1 MTNLRVASAGLSM
14 TFGNGAKAKVEAV
27 GDMVLEIPGS
37 DFQSVTLRDV
47 FYIPEASMNMFSIR
61 AAVTR
66 GTIYTSP
73 GTSVV
78 RIGLWRRMEV

>member
-1 MTNLRVASAGLSM
+1 MTNLRVAPAGLSM

-27 GDMVLEIPGS
+27 GDMVLGIPGS
-37 DFQSVTLRDV
+37 DFQSVTLGDV

-66 GTIYTSP
+66 GINVHFSRDKRGPYC
-73 GTSVV
+73 
-78 RIGLWRRMEV
+78 RLD